1 METSRLKAILVHRKA
16 EQRTQQSGISRHQ
29 ARTTSREDIK
39 WEDPI
44 GTDRH
49 RAWVH
54 PLEDSKE
61 ESPDGLSHPQGLMN
75 LKEGQK

>member
-29 ARTTSREDIK
+29 ARMIFRGDIK

-49 RAWVH
+49 RAWVC
-54 PLEDSKE
+54 PSEDSKE
-61 ESPDGLSHPQGLMN
+61 ENLCGLTRPQGLVN
-75 LKEGQK
+75 LKEGQE